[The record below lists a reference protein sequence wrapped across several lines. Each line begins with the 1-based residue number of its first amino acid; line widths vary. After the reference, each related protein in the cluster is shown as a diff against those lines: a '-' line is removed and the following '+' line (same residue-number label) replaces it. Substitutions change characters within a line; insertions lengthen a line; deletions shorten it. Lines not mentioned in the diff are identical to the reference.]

1 MSNILFE
8 IPHEDSSNLPHE
20 VVYPISV
27 ACNRSIINFLLPHL
41 TYWRLKSYQRD
52 IYETYILPSQV
63 IKSLIFGEVFTPCPK
78 DIGPMPQ
85 QQTLF
90 GLHIDLTSMST

>member
-27 ACNRSIINFLLPHL
+27 ACNGSIINFLLPHL
-41 TYWRLKSYQRD
+41 TYWSLKSYQRD

-63 IKSLIFGEVFTPCPK
+63 IKSLIFVEVFAPCPK
-78 DIGPMPQ
+78 DIGPTAQ

-90 GLHIDLTSMST
+90 GLHIDLTSMSI